1 MHHSIIV
8 IAFIYWHRKPNCEPY
23 RNDGAAN
30 VVVRSFTR
38 ALTLA
43 ETASFR
49 DAMET
54 EVYGMARC
62 SQTEDAHEL
71 SAATIEKR
79 KPVFQRLLSRTT

>member
-1 MHHSIIV
+1 MSRIGD
-8 IAFIYWHRKPNCEPY
+8 
-23 RNDGAAN
+23 DGAAD

-49 DAMET
+49 DVMEA
-54 EVYGMARC
+54 EVYGMVRC

-71 SAATIEKR
+71 SAATIDEEKAR
-79 KPVFQRLLSRTT
+79 LQRLLSRTT